1 MFEQVAPGVYAVSN
15 RWVEGKSG
23 IVVGHRDAAAVDA
36 CGHGDEGQAMAAFI
50 VEQGFQPRRLLLT
63 HGHGDHI
70 LGGAPFKGADVF
82 AHESTA
88 SVIRGQLEGWAEETG
103 ETTAEVEAR
112 VIWPTITFRERMTI
126 DLGGKHLQLIHA
138 PGHSIDG
145 ACVYVEEDRVLF
157 GGDTAVTGIVPAIG
171 GGDSVT
177 LESTLR
183 MLAEMTVEVLVPG
196 HGSVMRGEGRVRQ
209 WLLGW
214 ADYLAKVRSVTW
226 EALQR
231 GEDPESV
238 ASSVSFE
245 EFVGSRLPA
254 DRHDMRR
261 RHHSAVAKIIQE
273 GVAKGDW

>member
-112 VIWPTITFRERMTI
+112 VIWPTITFRERVTI
-126 DLGGKHLQLIHA
+126 DLGDKRLHLIHA
-138 PGHSIDG
+138 PGHSKDG
-145 ACVYVEEDRVLF
+145 ACVYVEQDRVLF

-171 GGDSVT
+171 DGNSVD

-183 MLAEMTVEVLVPG
+183 MLSEMTVDVLVPG
-196 HGSVMRGEGRVRQ
+196 HGPVMRGEHRVRR
-209 WLLGW
+209 WLVGW
-214 ADYLAKVRSVTW
+214 ADYLSQVRSVTW

-238 ASSVSFE
+238 ADQVSFD

-254 DRHDMRR
+254 DRHNMPG
-261 RHHSAVAKIIQE
+261 RHRSAVAKIIQE
-273 GVAKGDW
+273 GLDRSDW